1 MIRASGG
8 RLDRLKQIAVAAAI
22 LGCSGCWAGYW
33 TYSAAGGG
41 SEAAVGEQHDVPY
54 NVNDAFTT
62 TEDALRG
69 EGILFDVF
77 PDRKIVTHWMPADT
91 PAGMFASLVGVER
104 QYRYEIEV
112 VPEGPRR
119 SRIVANVRVE
129 DIADS
134 ELPDYQASKR
144 LDLFNKIDQL
154 ASRFPPPS
162 VSPAPREGGVNYAL
176 LPDED
181 LRGLARRVT
190 GNEANWPQIAKDNGL
205 TSPTDIGGI
214 QSVWVS
220 NSLLPTSKKAS
231 AGATR

>member
-1 MIRASGG
+1 MIARFGG
-8 RLDRLKQIAVAAAI
+8 RFECLKRIAIGIALI
-22 LGCSGCWAGYW
+22 GISGCWAGYW

-41 SEAAVGEQHDVPY
+41 EEGAIGEQHDVPY
-54 NVNDAFTT
+54 AVNDAFTT

-77 PDRKIVTHWMPADT
+77 PDHKIVTHWMPADT
-91 PAGMFASLVGVER
+91 PAGMLASLAGVER

-129 DIADS
+129 DIVDS

-144 LDLFNKIDQL
+144 LDLFNKVDQL

-162 VSPAPREGGVNYAL
+162 VSPTPREGGVNYAL
-176 LPDED
+176 LPNED
-181 LRGLARRVT
+181 LRGLAKRVT
-190 GNEANWPQIAKDNGL
+190 GNEANWQEIAKDNGL
-205 TSPTDIGGI
+205 TSPTDVAGI
-214 QSVWVS
+214 QSIWVS
-220 NSLLPTSKKAS
+220 NTLLPTSKKAG
-231 AGATR
+231 ANATR